1 VPKPLARPCGLFNR
15 AAEWDDLA
23 AFTAPGGPD
32 GLRLGVLYG
41 RRRQGKSEILQRL
54 CGATGG
60 LYMLAL
66 EQHSKPLALQ
76 RFADALAEWAGLP
89 AGIRFPSW
97 ENALETAVRLA
108 GERATAQ
115 GMPQLIALDELPFL
129 TDHSPE
135 LPGVLQWLY
144 DTYGPTGG
152 SGRPPVRLIACGSAL
167 SVMSDLLAEKRA
179 LYGRVMLNIC
189 LGAFDHV
196 DAAEFWG
203 IEDPETALR
212 LHSVVGGIPGYKELT
227 AAAPVPQSPRELDKW
242 LTETILNPSH
252 ALFGE
257 VDLLFSQEPGIK
269 DRSLYYAILAAIAGG
284 ESAPARIAAKLQ
296 RDSRT
301 MSYPLGVLRRAGFV
315 GYDEDMLRNRKPVVS
330 IADPVIRFH
339 HAITLPR
346 LQVFQ
351 HRGRAAEG
359 WAQAKPT
366 YSAQVLGPHFESLA
380 RDWTVTSFTARTG
393 IPAGWTGTTAVAC
406 REHGTSHQL
415 DVVSL
420 RPGDMPRTSAA
431 RVALIG
437 EAKSTNRPRTAADL
451 RRLVHIRG
459 LLGPRAEGAALAL
472 FSRTGFDRD
481 LREPEAR
488 GEVTLVTLADMYRR
502 SSGRGHGARTFHW
515 DR

>member
-1 VPKPLARPCGLFNR
+1 MTNLLARPPGLFNR
-15 AAEWDDLA
+15 VAEWDDLA
-23 AFTAPGGPD
+23 GFTAPGGPD
-32 GLRLGVLYG
+32 SLRLGVLYG
-41 RRRQGKSEILQRL
+41 RRRQGKSEILQQL
-54 CGATGG
+54 CDATDG
-60 LYMLAL
+60 LYTLAL
-66 EQHSKPLALQ
+66 EQRSKPLALQ
-76 RFADALAEWAGLP
+76 RFADALAEWTSLP
-89 AGIRFPSW
+89 TGINFPTW
-97 ENALETAVRLA
+97 ENALETAVRIA

-115 GMPQLIALDELPFL
+115 GRPQLIVLDELPFL

-144 DTYGPTGG
+144 DTYGPMRGG
-152 SGRPPVRLIACGSAL
+152 GRPPVRLIACGSAL
-167 SVMSDLLAEKRA
+167 SVMSDLLAEKKA
-179 LYGRVMLNIC
+179 LYGRVMLNLC

-212 LHSVVGGIPGYKELT
+212 LNSVVGGIPGYKELT
-227 AAAPVPQSPRELDKW
+227 AASPVPRSPQDLDTW
-242 LTETILNPSH
+242 LTETVLNPSH
-252 ALFGE
+252 ALFDE

-269 DRSLYYAILAAIAGG
+269 DRSLYYGILATIASGD
-284 ESAPARIAAKLQ
+284 SAPVKIAAKLQ

-315 GYDEDMLRNRKPVVS
+315 AYDEDMLLNRKPVVS

-351 HRGRAAEG
+351 RRGRAAEG
-359 WAQAKPT
+359 WAQAMPT
-366 YSAQVLGPHFESLA
+366 YSSQILGPHFESLA
-380 RDWTVTSFTARTG
+380 REWTITSFTTFTG
-393 IPAGWTGTTAVAC
+393 IPVGWTGTTAVAC
-406 REHGTSHQL
+406 RKHGMSHQL

-437 EAKSTNRPRTAADL
+437 EAKSTNRPRNGADL
-451 RRLVHIRG
+451 RRLAHIQD

-472 FSRTGFDRD
+472 FSRTGFGDD
-481 LREPEAR
+481 LREPEAH
-488 GEVTLVTLADMYRR
+488 GEVTLVTLAGMYRR
-502 SSGRGHGARTFHW
+502 M
-515 DR
+515 D

>member
-1 VPKPLARPCGLFNR
+1 MPNPLPRPSSLFNR
-15 AAEWDDLA
+15 VAEWGDLD

-32 GLRLGVLYG
+32 SLRLGVLYG
-41 RRRQGKSEILQRL
+41 RRRQGKSEILQQL
-54 CGATGG
+54 CDAIGG
-60 LYMLAL
+60 LYTLAL

-76 RFADALAEWAGLP
+76 RFADALAQWASLP
-89 AGIRFPSW
+89 TGINFPNW
-97 ENALETAVRLA
+97 ENALETAVRIA
-108 GERATAQ
+108 GERAAAQ
-115 GMPQLIALDELPFL
+115 GRPQLIALDELPFL

-144 DTYGPTGG
+144 DTYGPTRGG
-152 SGRPPVRLIACGSAL
+152 GRPPVRLITCGSAL
-167 SVMSDLLAEKRA
+167 SVMSDLLAEKKA

-196 DAAEFWG
+196 DAAAFWG

-212 LHSVVGGIPGYKELT
+212 LNSVVGGIPGYKELT
-227 AAAPVPQSPRELDKW
+227 AASPVPQSPQDLDTW

-252 ALFGE
+252 AMFDE

-269 DRSLYYAILAAIAGG
+269 DRSLYYGILAAIASGD
-284 ESAPARIAAKLQ
+284 SAPVKIAAKLQ
-296 RDSRT
+296 RDART

-315 GYDEDMLRNRKPVVS
+315 AYDEDVLLNRKPVVS

-351 HRGRAAEG
+351 RRGRAAEG

-366 YSAQVLGPHFESLA
+366 YSSQILGPHFESLA
-380 RDWTVTSFTARTG
+380 RDWTITSLAARTG
-393 IPAGWTGTTAVAC
+393 IPVGWTGTTTVAC
-406 REHGTSHQL
+406 REHGQGHQL

-437 EAKSTNRPRTAADL
+437 EAKSTNRPHNEADL
-451 RRLVHIRG
+451 RRLTHIRD
-459 LLGPRAEGAALAL
+459 LLGARAEGTALAL
-472 FSRTGFDRD
+472 FSRTGFDDD
-481 LREPEAR
+481 LRESESR

-502 SSGRGHGARTFHW
+502 A
-515 DR
+515 D

>member
-1 VPKPLARPCGLFNR
+1 LPNSLDRPAGLFNR
-15 AAEWDDLA
+15 VAEWDDLA
-23 AFTAPGGPD
+23 EFVTPGGPD
-32 GLRLGVLYG
+32 SLRLGVLYG
-41 RRRQGKSEILQRL
+41 RRRQGKSEILQQL
-54 CGATGG
+54 CDATGG
-60 LYMLAL
+60 LYTLAL

-76 RFADALAEWAGLP
+76 RFADALAQWADLP
-89 AGIRFPSW
+89 TGINFPNW
-97 ENALETAVRLA
+97 ESALETAVRIA
-108 GERATAQ
+108 AERAAAQ
-115 GMPQLIALDELPFL
+115 DRPQLIVLDELPFL

-144 DTYGPTGG
+144 DTYGPTRGG
-152 SGRPPVRLIACGSAL
+152 GRPPVRLIACGSAL

-196 DAAEFWG
+196 DTAEFWG
-203 IEDPETALR
+203 VEDPETALR

-227 AAAPVPQSPRELDKW
+227 AASPVPRSPQDLDVW

-252 ALFGE
+252 ALFDE

-269 DRSLYYAILAAIAGG
+269 ERSLYYGILAAIASG
-284 ESAPARIAAKLQ
+284 ESTPAKVAGKLQ

-301 MSYPLGVLRRAGFV
+301 MSYPLAVLRRAGFV
-315 GYDEDMLRNRKPVVS
+315 AYDEDVLLNRKPVIS

-339 HAITLPR
+339 HTITLPR
-346 LQVFQ
+346 LQIFQ
-351 HRGRAAEG
+351 RRGRAAEG

-366 YSAQVLGPHFESLA
+366 YASQILGPHFESLA
-380 RDWTVTSFTARTG
+380 RDWTITSFTTRAG
-393 IPAGWTGTTAVAC
+393 IPVGWTGTTSVPC
-406 REHGTSHQL
+406 RQHGASHQL

-437 EAKSTNRPRTAADL
+437 EAKSTNRPRNGTDL
-451 RRLVHIRG
+451 RRLAHIRD
-459 LLGPRAEGAALAL
+459 LLGPRAEDARQAL
-472 FSRTGFDRD
+472 FSRTGFDDD

-488 GEVTLVTLADMYRR
+488 GQVTLVTLADMYRR
-502 SSGRGHGARTFHW
+502 VR
-515 DR
+515 

>member
-1 VPKPLARPCGLFNR
+1 LPHSLARPTGLFDR
-15 AAEWDDLA
+15 GAEWDDLA
-23 AFTAPGGPD
+23 AFVAPGGPD
-32 GLRLGVLYG
+32 SLRLGVLYG

-54 CGATGG
+54 CDATGG
-60 LYMLAL
+60 LYTLAL

-76 RFADALAEWAGLP
+76 RFADALAEWASLP
-89 AGIRFPSW
+89 TGIKLPTW
-97 ENALETAVRLA
+97 ENALETAVRIA

-115 GMPQLIALDELPFL
+115 GRPQLIVLDELPFL

-144 DTYGPTGG
+144 DTYGPTRGG
-152 SGRPPVRLIACGSAL
+152 GHPPVRLIACGSAL

-196 DAAEFWG
+196 DSAEFWG

-212 LHSVVGGIPGYKELT
+212 LHSVVGGVPGYKELT
-227 AAAPVPQSPRELDKW
+227 AASPVPQSPQDLDLW
-242 LTETILNPSH
+242 LAETILNPSH
-252 ALFGE
+252 ALFDE
-257 VDLLFSQEPGIK
+257 VELLFSQEPGIK
-269 DRSLYYAILAAIAGG
+269 DRSLYYGILAAIASGD
-284 ESAPARIAAKLQ
+284 SAPVKIAAKLQ

-315 GYDEDMLRNRKPVVS
+315 AYDEDMLLNRKPVVS

-339 HAITLPR
+339 HTITLPR

-351 HRGRAAEG
+351 RRGRAAEG
-359 WAQAKPT
+359 WAEAKPT
-366 YSAQVLGPHFESLA
+366 YSARILGPHFESLA
-380 RDWTVTSFTARTG
+380 RDWTITSFTVRTG
-393 IPAGWTGTTAVAC
+393 MPVGWTGTSTVAC

-420 RPGDMPRTSAA
+420 RAGDMPRTSAA

-437 EAKSTNRPRTAADL
+437 EAKSTNRPRNSADL
-451 RRLVHIRG
+451 RRLAHIRE
-459 LLGPRAEGAALAL
+459 LLGPRAEDAALAL
-472 FSRTGFDRD
+472 FSRTGFDDD

-502 SSGRGHGARTFHW
+502 GS
-515 DR
+515 

>member
-1 VPKPLARPCGLFNR
+1 VPNSLARPPGLFDR
-15 AAEWDDLA
+15 VAEWSDLA
-23 AFTAPGGPD
+23 GFTAPGGPD
-32 GLRLGVLYG
+32 SLRLGVLYG
-41 RRRQGKSEILQRL
+41 RRRQGKSEILQQL
-54 CGATGG
+54 CDATSG
-60 LYMLAL
+60 LYTLAL

-89 AGIRFPSW
+89 AGINFPTW

-115 GMPQLIALDELPFL
+115 GRPQLIVLDELPFL

-135 LPGVLQWLY
+135 LPSVLQWLY
-144 DTYGPTGG
+144 HTYGPMRGG
-152 SGRPPVRLIACGSAL
+152 GRPPVRLIACGSAL
-167 SVMSDLLAEKRA
+167 SVMSGLLAEKKA

-227 AAAPVPQSPRELDKW
+227 AASTVPQNPHDLDRW

-252 ALFGE
+252 ALFYE
-257 VDLLFSQEPGIK
+257 VELLFSQEPAIK
-269 DRSLYYAILAAIAGG
+269 DRSLYYGILAAIASG
-284 ESAPARIAAKLQ
+284 ESTPAKVAARLQ

-301 MSYPLGVLRRAGFV
+301 MGYPLGVLRRAGFV
-315 GYDEDMLRNRKPVVS
+315 AYDEDMLLNRKPVVS

-339 HAITLPR
+339 HTITLPR
-346 LQVFQ
+346 LQIFQ
-351 HRGRAAEG
+351 RRDRAAEG

-366 YSAQVLGPHFESLA
+366 YASQILGPHFESLA
-380 RDWTVTSFTARTG
+380 RDWTITSFTSFTG
-393 IPAGWTGTTAVAC
+393 IPVGWTGTTAVAC
-406 REHGTSHQL
+406 REHGASHQL

-431 RVALIG
+431 QVAVIG
-437 EAKSTNRPRTAADL
+437 EAKSTDRPRNSADL
-451 RRLVHIRG
+451 RRLAHIRD
-459 LLGPRAEGAALAL
+459 LLGPRADGAALAL
-472 FSRTGFDRD
+472 FSRTGFDDD
-481 LREPEAR
+481 LREPRAR

-502 SSGRGHGARTFHW
+502 TR
-515 DR
+515 

>member
-1 VPKPLARPCGLFNR
+1 LPSSLDRPPGLFDR
-15 AAEWDDLA
+15 HAEWDDLA
-23 AFTAPGGPD
+23 AFMAPGGPD
-32 GLRLGVLYG
+32 SLRLGVLYG
-41 RRRQGKSEILQRL
+41 RRRQGKSEILQQL
-54 CGATGG
+54 CDATAG
-60 LYMLAL
+60 LYTLAL

-76 RFADALAEWAGLP
+76 RFADAVAEWASLP
-89 AGIRFPSW
+89 TGINFPTW
-97 ENALETAVRLA
+97 ENALETAVRIA
-108 GERATAQ
+108 GERATGQ
-115 GMPQLIALDELPFL
+115 GQPQLIVVDELPFI

-144 DTYGPTGG
+144 DTYGPTRGG
-152 SGRPPVRLIACGSAL
+152 GRPPVRLIACGSAL

-212 LHSVVGGIPGYKELT
+212 LHSVVGGVPGYKELT
-227 AAAPVPQSPRELDKW
+227 AGSLVPHHMQDLDRW
-242 LTETILNPSH
+242 LTETILSPSH
-252 ALFGE
+252 ALFDE
-257 VDLLFSQEPGIK
+257 VDLLFSQEPSIK
-269 DRSLYYAILAAIAGG
+269 DRSLYYGILAAIASG
-284 ESAPARIAAKLQ
+284 ESTPAKIAAKLQ

-315 GYDEDMLRNRKPVVS
+315 AYDEDMLFNRKPVVS

-339 HAITLPR
+339 HTITLPR

-351 HRGRAAEG
+351 RRGRAAEG

-366 YSAQVLGPHFESLA
+366 YSAQILGPHFESLA
-380 RDWTVTSFTARTG
+380 RDWTITSFAARTG
-393 IPAGWTGTTAVAC
+393 IPVGWTGTTTVAC
-406 REHGTSHQL
+406 REHSTSHQL

-420 RPGDMPRTSAA
+420 RSGDMPRTSAA

-437 EAKSTNRPRTAADL
+437 EAKSTNRPRNGADL
-451 RRLVHIRG
+451 RRLAHIRD

-472 FSRTGFDRD
+472 FSRTGFDDD

-488 GEVTLVTLADMYRR
+488 GEVTLVTLNDMYRR
-502 SSGRGHGARTFHW
+502 AR
-515 DR
+515 

>member
-1 VPKPLARPCGLFNR
+1 MPNVLARPPGLFNR
-15 AAEWDDLA
+15 VAEWDDLA
-23 AFTAPGGPD
+23 AFTASGGPD
-32 GLRLGVLYG
+32 SLRLGVVYG

-54 CGATGG
+54 CDATGG
-60 LYMLAL
+60 LYTLAL

-76 RFADALAEWAGLP
+76 RFADALTEWASLP
-89 AGIRFPSW
+89 AGISFPTW
-97 ENALETAVRLA
+97 ENALETAVRMA
-108 GERATAQ
+108 GERAIAQ
-115 GMPQLIALDELPFL
+115 SRPQLIVLDELPFL

-144 DTYGPTGG
+144 DTYGPTLGG
-152 SGRPPVRLIACGSAL
+152 GRPPVRLIACGSAL

-212 LHSVVGGIPGYKELT
+212 LHSVVGGVPGYKELT
-227 AAAPVPQSPRELDKW
+227 AASPVPQHPKDFDRW

-252 ALFGE
+252 ALFDE
-257 VDLLFSQEPGIK
+257 VELLFSQEPGIK
-269 DRSLYYAILAAIAGG
+269 DRSLYYGILAVIASG
-284 ESAPARIAAKLQ
+284 ESTPVKIAAKLQ

-301 MSYPLGVLRRAGFV
+301 MSYPFGVLRLAGFV
-315 GYDEDMLRNRKPVVS
+315 AYDEDVLLNHKPVVS

-339 HAITLPR
+339 HTITLPR

-351 HRGRAAEG
+351 RRGRAAEG

-366 YSAQVLGPHFESLA
+366 YSSQILGPHFESIA
-380 RDWTVTSFTARTG
+380 RDWTITSFAERAG
-393 IPAGWTGTTAVAC
+393 IPVGWTGTATVAC
-406 REHGTSHQL
+406 REHGASHQL

-437 EAKSTNRPRTAADL
+437 EANSTNRPRNGADL
-451 RRLVHIRG
+451 RRLAHIRD
-459 LLGPRAEGAALAL
+459 LLGSRADGAALVL
-472 FSRTGFDRD
+472 FSRTGFDSD
-481 LREPEAR
+481 LREPAAR

-502 SSGRGHGARTFHW
+502 TH
-515 DR
+515 